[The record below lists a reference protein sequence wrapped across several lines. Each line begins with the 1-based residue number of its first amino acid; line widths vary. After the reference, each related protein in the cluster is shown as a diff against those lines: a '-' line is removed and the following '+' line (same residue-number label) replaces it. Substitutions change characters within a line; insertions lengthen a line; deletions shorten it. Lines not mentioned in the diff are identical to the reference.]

1 MKIDWAAK
9 LTSRKFW
16 MAICGLVSGL
26 LMAFRADEHTV
37 ENITGIIM
45 ALGSVVAYCI
55 GEGLADAAGAKAE
68 YWIEDQADKPP
79 EDDHEEDDGR

>member
-1 MKIDWAAK
+1 
-9 LTSRKFW
+9 

-55 GEGLADAAGAKAE
+55 GEGLADAAR
-68 YWIEDQADKPP
+68 ADAVETHPP
-79 EDDHEEDDGR
+79 EDKMEDDLR

>member
-55 GEGLADAAGAKAE
+55 GEGLADAARAE
-68 YWIEDQADKPP
+68 SEVWIDQDAKPP
-79 EDDHEEDDGR
+79 EDDTEP

>member
-1 MKIDWAAK
+1 
-9 LTSRKFW
+9 
-16 MAICGLVSGL
+16 MAICGLISGL

-55 GEGLADAAGAKAE
+55 GEGLADAAGAKTE
-68 YWIEDQADKPP
+68 VWMEEPEEKPP
-79 EDDHEEDDGR
+79 EVDYMEDDGR